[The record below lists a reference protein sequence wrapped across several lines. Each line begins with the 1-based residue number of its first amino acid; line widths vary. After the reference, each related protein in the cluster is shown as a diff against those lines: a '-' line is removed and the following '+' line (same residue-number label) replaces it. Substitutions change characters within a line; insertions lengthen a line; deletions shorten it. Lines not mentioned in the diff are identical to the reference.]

1 MSDEHQ
7 GNRSRSFLVFI
18 DAKQLVE
25 QLIPGTAQHVVH
37 LIEHHDEVG
46 GTSAKHLSQAE
57 KHFPE
62 RKASVGWPGSNWWR
76 MRCATRML
84 VEALRQLMC
93 ATFNSRFPARWRCKS
108 LQKVLASTVFPLPT
122 GPVITAR
129 AAPSGS
135 YVGKFRRQFA
145 LDVLSA
151 HQFIRDVVKIQH
163 LWMGD
168 DEPSADA
175 VKIVH
180 HIKGMLMSTVLKDVV
195 SKRLHRSPFPRRGPV
210 NQGISSN

>member
-1 MSDEHQ
+1 MA
-7 GNRSRSFLVFI
+7 RV
-18 DAKQLVE
+18 KLVE
-25 QLIPGTAQHVVH
+25 DALCDPHAGGGVATVDVRHLQLTLSSEVALQVPAEGFR
-37 LIEHHDEVG
+37 EH
-46 GTSAKHLSQAE
+46 
-57 KHFPE
+57 
-62 RKASVGWPGSNWWR
+62 
-76 MRCATRML
+76 
-84 VEALRQLMC
+84 
-93 ATFNSRFPARWRCKS
+93 RFPAAHRSRDHCARC
-108 LQKVLASTVFPLPT
+108 AF
-122 GPVITAR
+122 GR
-129 AAPSGS
+129 S

-151 HQFIRDVVKIQH
+151 HQFIGDVVKIQH

-195 SKRLHRSPFPRRGPV
+195 SKRLHRSPFPRRGPG

>member
-1 MSDEHQ
+1 MQVPAEGFGEH
-7 GNRSRSFLVFI
+7 
-18 DAKQLVE
+18 
-25 QLIPGTAQHVVH
+25 
-37 LIEHHDEVG
+37 
-46 GTSAKHLSQAE
+46 
-57 KHFPE
+57 
-62 RKASVGWPGSNWWR
+62 
-76 MRCATRML
+76 
-84 VEALRQLMC
+84 
-93 ATFNSRFPARWRCKS
+93 RFPAAHRSRDHCTRC
-108 LQKVLASTVFPLPT
+108 AF
-122 GPVITAR
+122 G
-129 AAPSGS
+129 GS